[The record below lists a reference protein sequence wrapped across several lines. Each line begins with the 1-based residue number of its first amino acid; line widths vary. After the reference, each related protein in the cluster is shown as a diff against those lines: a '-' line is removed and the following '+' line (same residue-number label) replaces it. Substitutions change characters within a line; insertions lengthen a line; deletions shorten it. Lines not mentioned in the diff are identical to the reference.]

1 MYQLRSF
8 YFLIEKNTHS
18 ETLHRKLKQK
28 EQPTKFWLNEK
39 QKKRWNYKSLLK
51 YIRNLV
57 KTYLSNWLVEYN
69 GDLIFICNFFSLNL
83 NNNDFFLRLLSHC
96 GHQRKQTTIPKKKIT
111 TKHQPKHKQPLTTQR
126 AKMIFFFSTQKR
138 IHLYFLTLIVIL
150 FHERPKTKMWLL
162 WTGREREKEIAGT
175 RWSDWNVKQNRK
187 WTESNSW
194 LAKTF
199 QI

>member
-83 NNNDFFLRLLSHC
+83 NNDDFFLRLLSHC
-96 GHQRKQTTIPKKKIT
+96 GHQRKQTTIPKKNNNKTPTKTQT
-111 TKHQPKHKQPLTTQR
+111 TSNDPTCKNDLFFLYTETNSFVFPHIDCDSLSWKTQN
-126 AKMIFFFSTQKR
+126 KNV
-138 IHLYFLTLIVIL
+138 IV
-150 FHERPKTKMWLL
+150 M
-162 WTGREREKEIAGT
+162 
-175 RWSDWNVKQNRK
+175 NR
-187 WTESNSW
+187 
-194 LAKTF
+194 
-199 QI
+199 